1 MLFQVEG
8 ACRQVARSGSP
19 AWQSCCRSWATIG
32 HVVLDGLQVCLVVAE
47 VAHDGVGA
55 PGCCHPAG
63 RLVSEPHC
71 QRPGFPALPA
81 QLLLELKGLG
91 GWQ

>member
-1 MLFQVEG
+1 MQTGGTV
-8 ACRQVARSGSP
+8 RV
-19 AWQSCCRSWATIG
+19 SCLAELLQELGHIG